1 MFILNKKTKIYYDG
15 TICLK
20 KSLLFLFY
28 FLFEILAEI
37 CVCKGFEI

>member
-1 MFILNKKTKIYYDG
+1 MFVLIKKTKIYYNG

-20 KSLLFLFY
+20 KSQLFLFY

-37 CVCKGFEI
+37 CVCKGF